1 MRRLHPLQRAYR
13 LGFHRAQM
21 RARKQ
26 FRAAAH
32 EWEAELALL
41 QADLADI
48 TIEYRQHL
56 DVELAVLERAADLD
70 ALLH

>member
-13 LGFHRAQM
+13 LGFRRAQV
-21 RARKQ
+21 RARM
-26 FRAAAH
+26 A
-32 EWEAELALL
+32 ELEAELALL

-48 TIEYRQHL
+48 VNEHRQHL
-56 DVELAVLERAADLD
+56 DVELAVLERAADPD